1 LYRGQRLYLG
11 SSFNLDQQ
19 SRGKHS
25 VAVNM
30 KSAGGQQVIQDLS
43 AKSDVILD
51 PFRPGVMERLGCGPD
66 VLLERNPE
74 LIFARLSGF
83 GQTGPMS
90 DLPGHDINYIAQSGV
105 LSALVDANGKPIP
118 PINLVA
124 DFAGGGL
131 LLTNGILAALFER
144 TKSGQ
149 GQVLDL
155 SMAEGS
161 AYASSFLWQ
170 MGHMFNES
178 RGQNMLDGGAHFYGT
193 YQTKDNR
200 YMAVGAIEP
209 QFYAVLIEKLGL
221 SNQIDLGEQMDSSKW
236 PEMKTLFENTFQ
248 QKTQF
253 EWSKIFEGSEACT
266 SPILTFEEAAVDPHN
281 VAREAFFDAEGVTVP
296 SPQPIFSRSK
306 SERETV
312 RPDVGENTKDILK
325 SELQYS
331 EEQIQNLFRDGAIA

>member
-1 LYRGQRLYLG
+1 
-11 SSFNLDQQ
+11 
-19 SRGKHS
+19 
-25 VAVNM
+25 M
-30 KSAGGQQVIQDLS
+30 
-43 AKSDVILD
+43 
-51 PFRPGVMERLGCGPD
+51 
-66 VLLERNPE
+66 ERNPE

-83 GQTGPMS
+83 GQNGPMS
-90 DLPGHDINYIAQSGV
+90 NLPGHDINYIAQSGV
-105 LSALVDANGKPIP
+105 LSALVDGNGKPIP

-170 MGHMFNES
+170 MGHMFNEP

-193 YQTKDNR
+193 YKTKDNR
-200 YMAVGAIEP
+200 FMAVGAIEP

-221 SNQIDLGEQMDSSKW
+221 SNQVNLGEQMDPKKW
-236 PEMKTLFENTFQ
+236 PEMKTLFKNTFQ
-248 QKTQF
+248 QKTQLD
-253 EWSKIFEGSEACT
+253 WSRIFDGSEACT
-266 SPILTFEEAAVDPHN
+266 SPILTFEEAAADPHN

-296 SPQPIFSRSK
+296 SPQPIFSRSNCK
-306 SERETV
+306 RESV
-312 RPDVGENTKDILK
+312 RPDVGEHTKEVLK
-325 SELQYS
+325 TELQYS
-331 EEQIQNLFRDGAIA
+331 EEQIEKLFRDGAIA